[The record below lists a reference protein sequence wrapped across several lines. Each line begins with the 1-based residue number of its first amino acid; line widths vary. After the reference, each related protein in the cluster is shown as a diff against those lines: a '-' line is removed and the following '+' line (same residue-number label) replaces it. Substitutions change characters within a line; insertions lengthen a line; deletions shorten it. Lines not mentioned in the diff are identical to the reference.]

1 MSTERS
7 GLEAEVA
14 RLRAAVLRRHNLLPG
29 QSVPERAATRAIER
43 VAQVAVINAHWGIA
57 SSVPVFGR
65 VLVLAQRAIRIG
77 LRWYINPIVEQQNAF
92 NRATLAALH
101 AVLSENDEL
110 RARMKEQSS
119 TTHDSCGA
127 HEQDHSA

>member
-1 MSTERS
+1 MSSERS

-14 RLRAAVLRRHNLLPG
+14 RLRAAVLRRHDLQPS
-29 QSVPERAATRAIER
+29 QPVPDRAATRAIER
-43 VAQVAVINAHWGIA
+43 VAQAAVVNAHWGIA

-65 VLVLAQRAIRIG
+65 VIVLTQRAMRIG

-101 AVLSENDEL
+101 AVISENDEL
-110 RARMKEQSS
+110 RARIAEQGR
-119 TTHDSCGA
+119 TA
-127 HEQDHSA
+127 NEQDQSA